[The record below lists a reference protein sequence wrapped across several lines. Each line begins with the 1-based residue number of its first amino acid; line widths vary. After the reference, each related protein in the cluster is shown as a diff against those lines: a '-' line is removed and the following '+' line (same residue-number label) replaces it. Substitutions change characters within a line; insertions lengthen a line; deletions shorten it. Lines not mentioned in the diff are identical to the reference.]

1 MSKTR
6 MGKRVASLL
15 LSLVMMLSLLP
26 TTVYATGDTGETKN
40 EIVGQATTSGD
51 NTEGTGEPEPTG
63 EGEDGGTAN
72 VSEGED
78 GAATNDAVVEETIA
92 PVNAEGVDAVANAE
106 SSGDEVSGEDGNE
119 AGNKAEVSA
128 YAAKIGALTC
138 DTLDDA
144 IKAVQDGEIIEVNA
158 GEYKLPGSQTLYA
171 GKAFTIKA
179 ADGATVSFD
188 MTDAVTLGSAKVTFE
203 NVTFDY
209 KSNSDYK
216 GLQHAT
222 TLVYNNCTINGEVTL
237 YAANET
243 FNGCIFNA
251 KQTTEDK
258 AQYNVW
264 TYSAKAVE
272 FNNCTFNCDGKA
284 VNAYIE
290 AGNAGATAQQ
300 IVVKECTVKS
310 SKTDKAFLNIK
321 NTQHAY
327 EVVFEGTTTVTG
339 LSKDA
344 TTDSY
349 LF

>member
-1 MSKTR
+1 
-6 MGKRVASLL
+6 
-15 LSLVMMLSLLP
+15 
-26 TTVYATGDTGETKN
+26 
-40 EIVGQATTSGD
+40 
-51 NTEGTGEPEPTG
+51 
-63 EGEDGGTAN
+63 
-72 VSEGED
+72 
-78 GAATNDAVVEETIA
+78 
-92 PVNAEGVDAVANAE
+92 
-106 SSGDEVSGEDGNE
+106 
-119 AGNKAEVSA
+119 
-128 YAAKIGALTC
+128 
-138 DTLDDA
+138 
-144 IKAVQDGEIIEVNA
+144 
-158 GEYKLPGSQTLYA
+158 
-171 GKAFTIKA
+171 
-179 ADGATVSFD
+179 

-300 IVVKECTVKS
+300 IVVKECTVES

-344 TTDSY
+344 TTGSA
-349 LF
+349 LFQVETTTVTETSGNPVTVSTKDADGAVTTIYAVKAEETSNAVAKIGTVEYETLADAIAAAKAGDKPSCA